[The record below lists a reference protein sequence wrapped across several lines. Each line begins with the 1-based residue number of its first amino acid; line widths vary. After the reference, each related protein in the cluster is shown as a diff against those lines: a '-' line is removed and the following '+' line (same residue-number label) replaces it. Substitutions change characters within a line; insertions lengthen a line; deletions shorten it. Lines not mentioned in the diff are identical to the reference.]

1 MKLAPRTRR
10 TVALMALLVP
20 MLALFVYVALRSG
33 PLAPTAVTVVRVE
46 RGEIVPELYG
56 LGTVQAR
63 RTYKIGPTYAG
74 RVKRLDVHVGDR
86 VRAGQ
91 VLGEMDAVDLDSRL
105 LAQQAAIQGAEAAA
119 RQAQARQS
127 FAQAQA
133 ARYERLGA
141 VHAVSDEGLAS
152 KRQELAVADA
162 SVAASQED
170 IRRMRAELGALRAQ
184 RGNLRLV
191 APVDGL
197 VASRDAEPGTTVVA
211 GQSVIELIDPA
222 SVWVDARFD
231 QISADGLVAGRPA
244 VITLRS
250 QQTKPLAGHVLRLE
264 PRADVVTEETLAKV
278 TFDVP
283 PTPLPPL
290 GELVEVRVAIAPL
303 APAPIIPNAA
313 IRTVDGRRGVW
324 RLVDGK
330 LAFVP
335 VRFGRADLSG
345 RVQVHEGLAVG
356 DTVVLYSD
364 ATLSANRRIVVR
376 EQLAGVTH

>member
-33 PLAPTAVTVVRVE
+33 PLASTAVTVVRVE

-250 QQTKPLAGHVLRLE
+250 QQAKPLAGHVLRLE

-278 TFDVP
+278 TFDAP

>member
-10 TVALMALLVP
+10 TVALMALLAP

-170 IRRMRAELGALRAQ
+170 IRRMRAERGALRAQ

-250 QQTKPLAGHVLRLE
+250 QQAKPLAGHVLRLG
-264 PRADVVTEETLAKV
+264 PRADAVTEETLAKV
-278 TFDVP
+278 TFDAP

-324 RLVDGK
+324 RLTDGK

-335 VRFGRADLSG
+335 VRFGRADLGG

>member
-278 TFDVP
+278 TFDAP